1 MTAILAVVGIF
12 SGALATLPRS
22 GRWMV
27 WMKRA
32 AGILMIAMAQ
42 YYFVKAGYNW

>member
-1 MTAILAVVGIF
+1 MTALLVVVGLFSGTLAV
-12 SGALATLPRS
+12 LPRS

-32 AGILMIAMAQ
+32 AGVLMIGVAQ
-42 YYFVKAGYNW
+42 YYFVQAGYNL

>member
-1 MTAILAVVGIF
+1 MTTLLVVIGLF
-12 SGALATLPRS
+12 SGALAVLPRS

-32 AGILMIAMAQ
+32 AGILMIVVAQ
-42 YYFVKAGYNW
+42 YYFVQAGYYM